1 MMLNSIIKSKQIIGK
16 YAVGDEIG
24 TLKIPDIILLAKKSI
39 EEIQDLK
46 FEKVS
51 WKDMWIFGLTLND
64 GQSCK
69 AGTTFD
75 FD

>member
-1 MMLNSIIKSKQIIGK
+1 MLKSIIKSQQIIGK
-16 YAVGDEIG
+16 YAITDVIG
-24 TLKIPDIILLAKKSI
+24 TVTVPDMTLLKNKSLQDIKGLKIT
-39 EEIQDLK
+39 
-46 FEKVS
+46 KVS

-69 AGTTFD
+69 AGTSFD